1 VLAFHSAQRHHGGYG
16 ACYVLLR
23 KNAEKRQDN
32 RERHARRTP
41 LGGR

>member
-1 VLAFHSAQRHHGGYG
+1 
-16 ACYVLLR
+16 VLLR